1 MKSALT
7 MLVLLLVAATP
18 ARAGFFTAGQ
28 LLEKCANDS
37 VPHQLACVF
46 YIAGAVDAS
55 QTHHLLGDIEQQ
67 FCLAEGVDIVGLR
80 QVYVQYARVNAGEMH
95 LPATGAVLNSF
106 IDAFP
111 CE

>member
-7 MLVLLLVAATP
+7 FLVLLLVTAAP
-18 ARAGFFTAGQ
+18 VRAGFFTGGQ
-28 LLEKCANDS
+28 LLDKCQRDS

-55 QTHHLLGDIEQQ
+55 QTHHLLGDISQP
-67 FCLAEGVDIVGLR
+67 FCLDESLNVVNLR
-80 QVYVQYARVNAGEMH
+80 QVYVQYAHAHPGEMN

-106 IDAFP
+106 IAAFP
-111 CE
+111 CA

>member
-1 MKSALT
+1 MKFVLSL
-7 MLVLLLVAATP
+7 LVLLLITATP

-28 LLEKCANDS
+28 LLDRCQNES

-55 QTHHLLGDIEQQ
+55 QTHHLLGDISQQ
-67 FCLAEGVDIVGLR
+67 FCLAEGINVVNLR
-80 QVYVQYARVNAGEMH
+80 QVYAEYAYAHPEEMH

-106 IDAFP
+106 IAAFP
-111 CE
+111 CA

>member
-1 MKSALT
+1 MF
-7 MLVLLLVAATP
+7 LVFAPCLRFGGVFLP
-18 ARAGFFTAGQ
+18 AGLWVQ
-28 LLEKCANDS
+28 KCESDS

-55 QTHHLLGDIEQQ
+55 QTHHLLGDIGEQ
-67 FCLAEGVDIVGLR
+67 FCLAEGVNVVHLR
-80 QVYVQYARVNAGEMH
+80 QVYARYARAHPGEMH

-111 CE
+111 CA